1 MNRSANTA
9 DSTLGV
15 TVKITKAADG
25 NGFVAQA
32 AGKVG
37 EVIGP
42 IVGRNECEAMN
53 LHSQAVNKANA
64 EGKL

>member
-15 TVKITKAADG
+15 TVKLTKADSG
-25 NGFVAQA
+25 GFVAQA
-32 AGKVG
+32 TGKVG
-37 EVIGP
+37 TVVGP
-42 IVGRNECEAMN
+42 VVGRTESEAMN
-53 LHSQAVNKANA
+53 LHSQAVNRANA